1 MSRVQVQGKLQ
12 LNYETLDIH
21 VKELKKND
29 RVELNPANK
38 GTTISLRITPQ
49 GIKYLKEVIEQ

>member
-1 MSRVQVQGKLQ
+1 MKLQ